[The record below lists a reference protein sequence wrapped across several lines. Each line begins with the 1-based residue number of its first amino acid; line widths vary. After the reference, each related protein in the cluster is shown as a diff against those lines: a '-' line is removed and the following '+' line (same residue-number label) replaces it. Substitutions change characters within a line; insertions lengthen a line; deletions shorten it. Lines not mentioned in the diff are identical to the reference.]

1 MKHRIATDSLAR
13 EFRLLRNRIEAEVHA
28 PAVILVT
35 SATDRDGAG
44 LTAYGLAESLSKT
57 HQRTALLT
65 TSATPVP
72 TEWSSS
78 GVAAPRQ
85 RRRSSDRLDAGNI
98 NMEGGFSIVSVSHER
113 LATIS
118 RASIA
123 ELVSDLRAEH
133 DYVVIDGGSLPEN
146 TFGLL
151 LLPSATATL
160 IAFLAG
166 RQQLPA
172 DRTML
177 DTLEKAETKVLGVVM
192 NDQAT
197 IDNFVEQIPKREP
210 GIEREVVEA
219 PAKLP
224 TPSTLARRLEV
235 ALPRIGKSN

>member
-28 PAVILVT
+28 PAVLLVT

-65 TSATPVP
+65 TSATPTP
-72 TEWSSS
+72 TEWSS
-78 GVAAPRQ
+78 GLPAPRQ

-98 NMEGGFSIVSVSHER
+98 KMDGGFSIVSVSNER

-151 LLPSATATL
+151 LLPSADATL
-160 IAFLAG
+160 VAFLAG
-166 RQQLPA
+166 RPQLPA

-177 DTLEKAETKVLGVVM
+177 DTLEKAEAKILGVVM

-197 IDNFVEQIPKREP
+197 IDHFVEQIPKREP
-210 GIEREVVEA
+210 GMERDVVEVPSIVA
-219 PAKLP
+219 

-235 ALPRIGKSN
+235 ALPRIGKTN

>member
-1 MKHRIATDSLAR
+1 MKHRLAKDSLAR

-28 PAVILVT
+28 PAVLLVT
-35 SATDRDGAG
+35 SATDRDGAA

-65 TSATPVP
+65 SSATPAQ
-72 TEWSSS
+72 TEWAS
-78 GVAAPRQ
+78 GGPAPRQ
-85 RRRSSDRLDAGNI
+85 QRRASDRLEAGNI
-98 NMEGGFSIVSVSHER
+98 KLDSGGFSIVSVSHER

-123 ELVSDLRAEH
+123 ELVSELRAEH

-151 LLPSATATL
+151 LLPSADATL
-160 IAFLAG
+160 VAFLAG
-166 RQQLPA
+166 RPQLPA

-177 DTLEKAETKVLGVVM
+177 DTLEKAETKILGVVM

-197 IDNFVEQIPKREP
+197 IDQFIEQVPKREP
-210 GIEREVVEA
+210 GIEREADVPPKVA
-219 PAKLP
+219 
-224 TPSTLARRLEV
+224 TPSALARHLEV
-235 ALPRIGKSN
+235 ALQRIGKSS